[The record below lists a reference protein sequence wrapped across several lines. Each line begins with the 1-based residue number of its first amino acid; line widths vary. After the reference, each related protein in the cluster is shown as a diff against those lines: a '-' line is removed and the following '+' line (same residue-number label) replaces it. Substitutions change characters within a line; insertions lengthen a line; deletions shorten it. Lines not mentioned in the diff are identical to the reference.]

1 MIKFLIFAGCCT
13 GFWQFTE
20 PYGNT
25 MQSLFLFILLAAC
38 GLAVLRKQVRAVPLS
53 VPEMVLCAVSV
64 LSAAVSLYH
73 GAEPSII
80 FSMAFLAAL
89 ATIAILVRAITLED
103 LLDIGAWVILF
114 LQICSLVFNSSLFV
128 QALSI
133 TITRVGLLRFAPF
146 HNHPNLTGFIFG
158 AGTILLARRALVT
171 RKPWERILFAAGAA
185 MGCVF
190 LIAAS
195 ARASVAAI
203 SIAMVVALF
212 REMPLKRLVT
222 LIGTLGTALVGLL
235 LTTPLG
241 DSALKYL
248 QGIFEINSHTRGVGS
263 GGSGRTELWNQGIN
277 TLTSDPLL
285 FAVGGGLRSSDIVNI
300 GFSTEDSYVTIMLD
314 SGLFAGSA
322 IIAIYFYCLVKSTQI
337 SRRSAQ
343 ARREL
348 ILLPSFFV
356 FIMVESIFNRYLL
369 GLGNPMS
376 LFVLMTL
383 LAVSVR
389 AKSEAEM
396 DKAPATVAAA
406 QTTSQES

>member
-25 MQSLFLFILLAAC
+25 MQTLFLFIFFAAC

-53 VPEMVLCAVSV
+53 VPELVLCAVSV

-80 FSMAFLAAL
+80 FSMAFLA
-89 ATIAILVRAITLED
+89 TVVMIAILMRTISLED
-103 LLDIGAWVILF
+103 LLDIGAWAILF
-114 LQICSLVFNSSLFV
+114 LQFCSLAFNSKLFV

-133 TITRVGLLRFAPF
+133 TITRQGLLRFTPF
-146 HNHPNLTGFIFG
+146 DNHPNLTGFIFG
-158 AGTILLARRALVT
+158 AGTILLARRALVA
-171 RKPWERILFAAGAA
+171 RKLWERILFAGATA
-185 MGCVF
+185 LGLVF

-195 ARASVAAI
+195 VRASVVAI
-203 SIAMVVALF
+203 SIATLVALF
-212 REMPLKRLVT
+212 REMPLKRILTLV
-222 LIGTLGTALVGLL
+222 GTLGTVLAGLM
-235 LTTPLG
+235 LTTRLG
-241 DSALKYL
+241 DSAVKYL
-248 QGIFEINSHTRGVGS
+248 EGILEINSHTRGVGS
-263 GGSGRTELWNQGIN
+263 GGSGRTDLWNQGIN

-300 GFSTEDSYVTIMLD
+300 GFSTEDSYITIMLD

-322 IIAIYFYCLVKSTQI
+322 IIAIYFYCLFKSTQI

-369 GLGNPMS
+369 GIGNPMS

-389 AKSEAEM
+389 AKTEAEL
-396 DKAPATVAAA
+396 DKAPATLAAA
-406 QTTSQES
+406 QPMSR